1 MHLTKLFAILMA
13 SSCSINR
20 IEPDQRQG
28 CKYSRSKPW
37 SYGAFLSR
45 GDKKS
50 ASVFRSNIQ
59 PRPERAPFGPGWG
72 PPSPSDQSLPFGFA
86 SRENFPNG
94 FLETKTKF
102 SFRNGKL
109 IVDNYALAPQPTG
122 SIPPRFASWPLR
134 DGFPSFHPVV
144 FREMLAFGKASYYVE
159 LVEKSELDLSSFF
172 SKFLIHSISTN
183 VNWWILFL

>member
-1 MHLTKLFAILMA
+1 MVHSSQEETKSRRPLFDLTFNFA
-13 SSCSINR
+13 
-20 IEPDQRQG
+20 
-28 CKYSRSKPW
+28 
-37 SYGAFLSR
+37 LSAR
-45 GDKKS
+45 LLRRVG
-50 ASVFRSNIQ
+50 
-59 PRPERAPFGPGWG
+59 G

-102 SFRNGKL
+102 AFRNGKL
-109 IVDNYALAPQPTG
+109 IVDNYALAPQHTG

-134 DGFPSFHPVV
+134 DGFPSFHLVV
-144 FREMLAFGKASYYVE
+144 FREMLAFGKASYYIE
-159 LVEKSELDLSSFF
+159 LVERSELDLASFF